1 MNACQQIFHSATYK
15 LKSEKK
21 RKQKSEKR
29 QQFILRLRR
38 WRGYPYA
45 IEEKKT
51 TERRKN

>member
-1 MNACQQIFHSATYK
+1 VRKNVNKKFKI
-15 LKSEKK
+15 LKFN
-21 RKQKSEKR
+21 KQKSEKR